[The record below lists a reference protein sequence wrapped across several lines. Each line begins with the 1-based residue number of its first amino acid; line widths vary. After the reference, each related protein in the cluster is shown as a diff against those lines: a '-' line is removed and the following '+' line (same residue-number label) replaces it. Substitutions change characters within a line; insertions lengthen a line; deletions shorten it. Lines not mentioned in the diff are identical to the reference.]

1 MSELTIT
8 KLSHCSGPVGGG
20 KEVILLCDRVTKD
33 DVQVRFFEERN
44 GHLIWE
50 ALGDFQPNDVHKQVA
65 ICFRT
70 PRYYDESIQQPIIVQ
85 IQLRR
90 PSDAQCSDARPFQ
103 LIPREVDSDGMTRKR
118 QKLEEGCLDR
128 YLRDGLLLPRVPEVP
143 LSSSATEFVRVPRFA
158 KVKIESEAPGWNF
171 SSKVQESFSFGN
183 EFATPRTSDF
193 KEPEVRNKPH
203 VKNEQSEPGNPVEGV
218 LTDRLD
224 SLDLDIDPSD
234 LISDINFNNLMVM
247 MDSGNNITFNSSGN
261 ITTDPQ
267 PTQGN
272 NTLNTPQ
279 ILDISDS
286 NRNPLASHVV
296 EQISSSDMQYLNDR
310 SDN

>member
-33 DVQVRFFEERN
+33 DVQVRFYEERN

-70 PRYYDESIQQPIIVQ
+70 PRYYDENIQQPIVVQ

-90 PSDAQCSDARPFQ
+90 PSDAQVSDSRPFQ
-103 LIPREVDSDGMTRKR
+103 LIPRETDSDVEGLSRKR
-118 QKLEEGCLDR
+118 QKVEEASLDR
-128 YLRDGLLLPRVPEVP
+128 YLRDGLLLSRLSEVP
-143 LSSSATEFVRVPRFA
+143 SSSLGTDFVRVPRFT
-158 KVKIESEAPGWNF
+158 KVKTESEIPSWNYTA
-171 SSKVQESFSFGN
+171 KVQEGFSYGH
-183 EFATPRTSDF
+183 EFAQPKTQSDF
-193 KEPEVRNKPH
+193 KEPEIRNRPTLKTETIP
-203 VKNEQSEPGNPVEGV
+203 PGNPVERV

-261 ITTDPQ
+261 ITTDP
-267 PTQGN
+267 PSAEN

-279 ILDISDS
+279 ILDISES
-286 NRNPLASHVV
+286 SRNPLATHV
-296 EQISSSDMQYLNDR
+296 EQISSEMQYMND
-310 SDN
+310 SSIN